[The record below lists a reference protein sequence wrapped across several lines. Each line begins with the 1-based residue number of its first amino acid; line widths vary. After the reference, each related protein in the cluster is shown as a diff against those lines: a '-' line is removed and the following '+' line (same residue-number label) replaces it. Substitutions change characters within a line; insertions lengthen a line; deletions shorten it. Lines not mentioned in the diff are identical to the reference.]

1 MTDAAAAAA
10 SATGAEGTETV
21 ESLQAKLDAATK
33 DAEKWK
39 AMSRKNEDDKKAN
52 AEKAKLADELQ
63 AKLDAAEAAKLT
75 EAEKAAKSI
84 ADLAKSVE
92 DLKASNAASELS
104 ALRSRIGAEK
114 KLPAQFIDRLR
125 GDTEE
130 TLAADADAV
139 LEAIGASRKGNNRV
153 PHEGTTP
160 NAPKSDDAA
169 FAREL
174 FGGGE

>member
-1 MTDAAAAAA
+1 MA
-10 SATGAEGTETV
+10 TV
-21 ESLQAKLDAATK
+21 EELQAQLDKLAAEKDASDK

-39 AMSRKNEDDKKAN
+39 ALSRQNEDGKKAN

-125 GDTEE
+125 GEDAGALT
-130 TLAADADAV
+130 ADADAV
-139 LEAIGASRKGNNRV
+139 LEAIGAAKKGNNHVSR
-153 PHEGTTP
+153 EGATP
-160 NAPKSDDAA
+160 NAPKDDDRA

>member
-1 MTDAAAAAA
+1 MA
-10 SATGAEGTETV
+10 TV
-21 ESLQAKLDAATK
+21 EELQAQLDKLTSEKDSSDK

-39 AMSRKNEDDKKAN
+39 ALSRKNEDEKKAN

-92 DLKASNAASELS
+92 DLKASNAASELA

-114 KLPAQFIDRLR
+114 KLPAQFADRLR

-139 LEAIGASRKGNNRV
+139 LEAIGAAKKGSNHVSR
-153 PHEGTTP
+153 EGATP